1 MSANKKPKKKQ
12 PVKRKKPMPGPVTA
26 EIKSEVITSTNS
38 TLDELEVPGE
48 KKLKVAGEGPNTPK
62 PKEVAPT
69 ASGAT
74 PIYSVIQTA
83 NPISALYEYCKKVK
97 YPDPAFECVS
107 ENILETWQKNN
118 HTFKRSEEHTSE
130 LSHITISY
138 AVFCLKKKKPPP
150 PPPPLPTPTFE
161 SHTTSSTY

>member
-83 NPISALYEYCKKVK
+83 NPISALYEYCKKGMAAILLLK
-97 YPDPAFECVS
+97 LSRWLNRFSLSLYGS
-107 ENILETWQKNN
+107 EIP
-118 HTFKRSEEHTSE
+118 RS
-130 LSHITISY
+130 
-138 AVFCLKKKKPPP
+138 CLRMC
-150 PPPPLPTPTFE
+150 L
-161 SHTTSSTY
+161 